1 MEKGITEPAA
11 ILDALR
17 EGYAHALNRNDDG
30 EHRDGMNV
38 GLITLDRSTN
48 KLFYAGAYGPMYLL
62 RNGELIEHKGDRMPI
77 GQYEGEVRA
86 FAQEVIDLR
95 AGDRFFLFSDGIS
108 DQFGGPM
115 GKKLRS
121 AGLKQWLLDTAALVM
136 DDQYQAI
143 SDRFRQWK
151 AKEEQIDDVLLIGVQ
166 V

>member
-1 MEKGITEPAA
+1 
-11 ILDALR
+11 
-17 EGYAHALNRNDDG
+17 
-30 EHRDGMNV
+30 
-38 GLITLDRSTN
+38 
-48 KLFYAGAYGPMYLL
+48 MYLL

-77 GQYEGEVRA
+77 GQHDGEVRA
-86 FAQEVIDLR
+86 FAQEVILLQ
-95 AGDRFFLFSDGIS
+95 AGDRFYLFSDGIC

-121 AGLKQWLLDTAALVM
+121 AGLKQWLLDTGDLAM

-151 AKEEQIDDVLLIGVQ
+151 GKEEQVDDVLLIGVQ